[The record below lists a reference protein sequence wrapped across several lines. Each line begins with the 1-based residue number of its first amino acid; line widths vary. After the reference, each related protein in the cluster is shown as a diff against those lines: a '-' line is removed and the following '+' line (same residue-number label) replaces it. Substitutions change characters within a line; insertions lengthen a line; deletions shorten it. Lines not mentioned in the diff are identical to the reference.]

1 MAVVLPH
8 LQLDAV
14 QGAALQRQAACQRV
28 MQGGLCLLDGH
39 ALRQIV
45 VTQAGLGLYA
55 GITGLGGGA
64 VLKDSGEGA
73 GGCEGER
80 QRGIGAHDRA
90 VFLPAHKPLACGG
103 RDREGQ
109 RCAI

>member
-1 MAVVLPH
+1 
-8 LQLDAV
+8 
-14 QGAALQRQAACQRV
+14 